1 MDHIYR
7 FIGRRK
13 GYRPNRIRMEENIDQ
28 QEATD
33 LTSKPRDSI
42 HVLDD
47 MTPESHNLSK
57 APRMERLST
66 IEHRSSKNSHR
77 HDQSKTPTLNIRSD
91 LRKQSSTLDSTN
103 LMSSLNKGLESFGG
117 ENNHRVRKE

>member
-1 MDHIYR
+1 
-7 FIGRRK
+7 
-13 GYRPNRIRMEENIDQ
+13 MEENIDQ

-33 LTSKPRDSI
+33 LTSKRRDSI

-47 MTPESHNLSK
+47 MTPENHNLSK

-66 IEHRSSKNSHR
+66 LEHRSSKNSHR

-117 ENNHRVRKE
+117 DNNHRVSEE